1 MNEHEKPQIDF
12 MHKLARQIVERRNL
26 VFLFV
31 ILAAIFTVFSVR
43 WVKVETDMTTYLP
56 KTSET
61 RMGLD
66 IMDEQFTTYGSADV
80 MVANITPTEADE
92 LSDRLTELK
101 GVQMLDY
108 DDTTDHY
115 NKDAVSALYSITFDY
130 PEDDDQCLEALD
142 RVKEYLADYDIYV
155 STSLGN
161 TQQETID
168 AEVRVIMVYV
178 AVIIVIVLLLTSQT
192 YAEVPVLI
200 LTFVVGMILNMGTNF
215 MLGTISFVS
224 NSVTNILQ
232 LALSLDYA
240 IIFCNHFKEE
250 HQTMPLKEA
259 VIESLSKSIPEISSS
274 SLTTIGGL
282 VAMLF
287 MQFRIGSDMAI
298 CLIKSILF
306 AMLSV
311 FVVMPGLLMLFGPY
325 MDKTKHRNFVPE
337 IPFVGR
343 FAWRTRKVIPVIF
356 LVIILIGHHFSNLCP
371 YAYGYDV
378 IKVPKMNESLIADQ
392 MIEENFT
399 KSNLVALVYPK
410 NDDYSIEKKMLEEL
424 ESCDEIDSTKG
435 LSNIEA
441 QDGYM
446 LEDKLTAR
454 QFSEMADLD
463 YEAAQMIY
471 TAYAIENEEYGQV
484 IGNFAS
490 YKVPLV
496 DMFLYV
502 CDEADT
508 GIVSLSQEDLDDLH
522 DARDQMESA
531 LAQLQG
537 DDYNRVLIYLSP
549 SLEPGQTTYEFTDT
563 IRSIARKYYPDG
575 ELYMAGDATNEYDF
589 QKSFA
594 VDNVVVN
601 VVSIFIV
608 LLVLLFTFQSVG
620 LPILLIL
627 VIQGSIWINFSF
639 PGMAQ
644 KPIFFLSYLIVTA
657 IQMGANID
665 YAIVISSWYNELKA
679 EMSRRDAIVQALNL
693 SFPTVLTSGSI
704 LSSAGFLI
712 AQITTEPAIVGIGEC
727 LCRGTLISMF
737 LVMFILPQI
746 LFLGDGIVER
756 TRFDLKV
763 PEVARSA
770 HGTVYVNGRVRGR
783 ISGVVDA
790 QIQGVIYGDVSGM
803 LETGAYQKE
812 EEPAHETEDS

>member
-80 MVANITPTEADE
+80 MVANITPAEADE

-274 SLTTIGGL
+274 SLTTVGGL

-343 FAWRTRKVIPVIF
+343 FAWHTRKVIPVIF
-356 LVIILIGHHFSNLCP
+356 LVVILIGYHFSNLCP

-378 IKVPKMNESLIADQ
+378 MMAKKIGEALGQKVQIVKLDWDSLIPAVMSGDVDCVIAGQSITAERAAQVDFSDPYYYASIITLTKKDSQYASAASVADLAGATATSQ
-392 MIEENFT
+392 LGTIWYDNCLPQIPDANILPAQETAPSM
-399 KSNLVALVYPK
+399 LVALSSGACDIVVTDRPTGQAALVAYPDFTLLDFGGGD
-410 NDDYSIEKKMLEEL
+410 NDFQVSDEDINIGISMKK
-424 ESCDEIDSTKG
+424 G
-435 LSNIEA
+435 N
-441 QDGYM
+441 
-446 LEDKLTAR
+446 TALKDAIN
-454 QFSEMADLD
+454 EVLATM
-463 YEAAQMIY
+463 
-471 TAYAIENEEYGQV
+471 TA
-484 IGNFAS
+484 
-490 YKVPLV
+490 
-496 DMFLYV
+496 
-502 CDEADT
+502 
-508 GIVSLSQEDLDDLH
+508 
-522 DARDQMESA
+522 
-531 LAQLQG
+531 
-537 DDYNRVLIYLSP
+537 DDYNTMMDEAISVQPLS
-549 SLEPGQTTYEFTDT
+549 E
-563 IRSIARKYYPDG
+563 
-575 ELYMAGDATNEYDF
+575 
-589 QKSFA
+589 
-594 VDNVVVN
+594 
-601 VVSIFIV
+601 
-608 LLVLLFTFQSVG
+608 
-620 LPILLIL
+620 
-627 VIQGSIWINFSF
+627 
-639 PGMAQ
+639 
-644 KPIFFLSYLIVTA
+644 
-657 IQMGANID
+657 
-665 YAIVISSWYNELKA
+665 
-679 EMSRRDAIVQALNL
+679 
-693 SFPTVLTSGSI
+693 
-704 LSSAGFLI
+704 
-712 AQITTEPAIVGIGEC
+712 
-727 LCRGTLISMF
+727 
-737 LVMFILPQI
+737 
-746 LFLGDGIVER
+746 
-756 TRFDLKV
+756 
-763 PEVARSA
+763 
-770 HGTVYVNGRVRGR
+770 
-783 ISGVVDA
+783 
-790 QIQGVIYGDVSGM
+790 
-803 LETGAYQKE
+803 
-812 EEPAHETEDS
+812 